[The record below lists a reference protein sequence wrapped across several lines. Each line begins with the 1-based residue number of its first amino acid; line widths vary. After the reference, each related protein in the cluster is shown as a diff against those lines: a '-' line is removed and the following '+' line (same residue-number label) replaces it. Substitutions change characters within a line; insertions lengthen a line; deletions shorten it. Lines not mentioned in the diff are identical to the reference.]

1 VGALLVV
8 LVLYVQ
14 IQVLNVLRLRVTSVL
29 VESKV
34 VISKLSL
41 ILAHI
46 FDESLIL
53 PLEGKVLSVVLVYVL
68 DLLLH
73 LANLP
78 YDLVVLTLQE
88 IQVVIAIVNLA
99 ARTLVLNL
107 DAGHAVV
114 GDGPVDGGH
123 LRVVAD
129 A

>member
-1 VGALLVV
+1 MGALLVV

-114 GDGPVDGGH
+114 GDGPVDGCH

>member
-1 VGALLVV
+1 MGALLVV

-34 VISKLSL
+34 VISEFSFIFSHILDKGFVLSL
-41 ILAHI
+41 ERKISGVILVDI
-46 FDESLIL
+46 F
-53 PLEGKVLSVVLVYVL
+53 Y
-68 DLLLH
+68 LLLH
-73 LANLP
+73 LVDLLDN
-78 YDLVVLTLQE
+78 LVVLTLQE
-88 IQVVIAIVNLA
+88 IQVIIAIVNLA

>member
-1 VGALLVV
+1 MGALLVV

-46 FDESLIL
+46 FDERLIL

-78 YDLVVLTLQE
+78 NDLVVLTLQE

-107 DAGHAVV
+107 DVGH
-114 GDGPVDGGH
+114 VDF
-123 LRVVAD
+123 L
-129 A
+129 